1 MPVVAFRLN
10 KIEGKRNDDV
20 ALEGSLEVRS
30 NFKILSV
37 KKVENDTL
45 RVNFDFEV
53 EYNPDVGKIEFEGY
67 LLYQNSNITEVIK
80 EEDERSLTLK
90 EDVIREI
97 STVIIRESLI
107 ESVSVAKQLRL
118 PVPIK
123 LPRVSS
129 EIPRLRFAKAS

>member
-1 MPVVAFRLN
+1 MPVIAFRLN